1 MTINT
6 KMITVI
12 ATIASELA
20 KQQTIDDLKAIVAE
34 THEMY
39 DDAKAAAE
47 IAVKLFLRLSGME
60 ETSPA
65 NRSISYVDLLVDKAE
80 EAYRANYAG

>member
-1 MTINT
+1 MTINRN
-6 KMITVI
+6 MITI
-12 ATIASELA
+12 ITTIASQIA
-20 KQQTIDDLKAIVAE
+20 RQQTIEDLKAIVTE

-39 DDAKAAAE
+39 DDAKTAAE

-60 ETSPA
+60 ETTPA
-65 NRSISYVDLLVDKAE
+65 NRSISYVDVLVDKAE